1 LSREEIREVLIQNL
15 GSWTSGQ
22 GLADSLGISRA
33 AVWKQVQS
41 LRVEGYEIEAS
52 KMGYRLESLPDLLSE
67 NLVKSGLKTKFI
79 GRTVISHQSLT
90 STNAEAKRIAPS
102 AENGTVVVAE
112 VQTIGRGRMERHWHS
127 PRGGIWMSVILKP
140 KIPPSL
146 AFRVNIAA
154 SIAVARALE
163 GLYGLEVGIKWPNDL
178 MVGERKVCGTLTEI
192 GAEMDSLEYA
202 VVGIGIN
209 ANIDPDHF
217 PEEWKATSISGLL
230 GREVLRLELV
240 QSILEELERACEGM
254 ATSFDQVMGEWSDH
268 SATLGRKV
276 RIITRDGEFEGRAE
290 ALEPDGSLRVRKGD
304 GIEER
309 VLAGDCVHLRPAKEM
324 ADEGA

>member
-1 LSREEIREVLIQNL
+1 
-15 GSWTSGQ
+15 
-22 GLADSLGISRA
+22 
-33 AVWKQVQS
+33 
-41 LRVEGYEIEAS
+41 
-52 KMGYRLESLPDLLSE
+52 MGYRLESLPDLLSE

-209 ANIDPDHF
+209 ANIDPDLF

-254 ATSFDQVMGEWSDH
+254 ATSFDQVMGEWSDR

-290 ALEPDGSLRVRKGD
+290 ALESDGSLRVRKGD

-309 VLAGDCVHLRPAKEM
+309 VLAGDCIHLRPAKEM